1 MWLALCFNLSG
12 MLPVYK
18 KLTRRTR
25 ISVLIALIGYRR
37 GDYHLAVLSIPIRS
51 DTLKAKV
58 IALLT
63 DELESEVTIGPSRAG
78 SSHACRSAARAW

>member
-1 MWLALCFNLSG
+1 
-12 MLPVYK
+12 MLRVYK

-25 ISVLIALIGYRR
+25 IIDPVALDRVLSGN
-37 GDYHLAVLSIPIRS
+37 YHPRLLSIPIRS

-63 DELESEVTIGPSRAG
+63 DELESEVTIETPRGSGLSARSRQ
-78 SSHACRSAARAW
+78 RQRAW